1 MPNPLNVPITPP
13 RVAFIDPR
21 SGTVSRE
28 WYMFFL
34 SLFQL
39 TGGSSVSLN
48 DLQKAPPTLTID
60 EINVI
65 VDKASANIDP
75 SQDGL
80 LAQIAELQK
89 QINDLSEQ
97 PASVIDQIAELQKQ
111 VEGLQMT
118 PPPREFNRARYG
130 QFLDTTTQTAAA
142 INTAYAIT
150 YNTTDISNGV
160 YLGSPSS
167 RIYVDEAAI
176 YNFLFS
182 IQLDKSSGGT
192 ANFWIWPRVN
202 GVDVPNS
209 ASQIRIQ
216 GNDAELFS
224 AAGFFF
230 NLNAGDYVEFMFEV
244 SDTSV
249 QLASFAATTIHPAI
263 PSIIVTVTDNIQGV
277 Q

>member
-13 RVAFIDPR
+13 RVNFIDPR
-21 SGTVSRE
+21 TGNVSRE

-34 SLFQL
+34 SLFTL
-39 TGGSSVSLN
+39 SGGSSVSL
-48 DLQKAPPTLTID
+48 DDVQKGPPMLTVD

-65 VDKASANIDP
+65 VDKASANIDS

-97 PASVIDQIAELQKQ
+97 PASLIGQIAELQKQ
-111 VEGLQMT
+111 VEGLQVT
-118 PPPREFNRARYG
+118 PPPREFKRARYG

-160 YLGSPSS
+160 YLGSPAS
-167 RIYVDEAAI
+167 RIYVDEPAI

-182 IQLDKSSGGT
+182 VQLDKTSGGV
-192 ANFWIWPRVN
+192 ASFWIWPRVN

-216 GNDAELFS
+216 GNDAEIFS
-224 AAGFFF
+224 SAGFFF
-230 NLNAGDYVEFMFEV
+230 SLNAGDYVEFMFAV

-249 QLASFAATTIHPAI
+249 ELASFPATAFYPAI

>member
-13 RVAFIDPR
+13 RVNFIDPR
-21 SGTVSRE
+21 TGNVSRE

-34 SLFQL
+34 SLFSL
-39 TGGSSVSLN
+39 SGGSSVSL
-48 DLQKAPPTLTID
+48 DDVQKGPPMLTVD
-60 EINVI
+60 EINSI

-80 LAQIAELQK
+80 LAQIAELRK

-97 PASVIDQIAELQKQ
+97 PASLIDQIAELQKQ
-111 VEGLQMT
+111 VEGLQVT
-118 PPPREFNRARYG
+118 PPPREFKRARYG

-160 YLGSPSS
+160 YLGSPAS
-167 RIYVDEAAI
+167 RIYVDEPAI

-182 IQLDKSSGGT
+182 VQLDKTSGGV
-192 ANFWIWPRVN
+192 ASFWIWPRVN

-216 GNDAELFS
+216 GNDAEIFS
-224 AAGFFF
+224 SAGFFF
-230 NLNAGDYVEFMFEV
+230 SLNAGDYVEFMFAV

-249 QLASFAATTIHPAI
+249 ELASFPATAFYPAI

>member
-13 RVAFIDPR
+13 RVNFIDPR
-21 SGTVSRE
+21 TGNVSRE

-34 SLFQL
+34 SLFSL
-39 TGGSSVSLN
+39 SGGSSVSL
-48 DLQKAPPTLTID
+48 DDVQKGPPMLTVD
-60 EINVI
+60 EINSI

-97 PASVIDQIAELQKQ
+97 PASLIDQIAELQKQ
-111 VEGLQMT
+111 VEGLQVT
-118 PPPREFNRARYG
+118 PPPREFKRARYG

-167 RIYVDEAAI
+167 RIYVDEPAI